1 MNILQEYTLD
11 FVRRNKRSSIAIMLA
26 ILLTTTMMSSLCGL
40 LYTMWTD
47 FIRLSI

>member
-26 ILLTTTMMSSLCGL
+26 ILLTTT
-40 LYTMWTD
+40 
-47 FIRLSI
+47 